1 MNKDWGW
8 SWKERRGQDIRGVK
22 CLYNGITMNEF
33 RERGGE
39 KESEAEKHQEM
50 QVSGLGISN
59 DCNKEHLYLQAQQW

>member
-1 MNKDWGW
+1 M
-8 SWKERRGQDIRGVK
+8 
-22 CLYNGITMNEF
+22 YNGITMNEF